1 MKHVAQRTV
10 VQNHNLAKVWF
21 NRTQI
26 FDEGTVAECT
36 MLTVISTRKEL
47 ALLLQPVNDRIGVF
61 LDRSSENNEV
71 IPFADLYTIRASHCD
86 DKSTNPSQE
95 IIAVRSLVNVIKNW
109 MLRTE

>member
-21 NRTQI
+21 NRAQI
-26 FDEGTVAECT
+26 FDEGAVPECT
-36 MLTVISTRKEL
+36 MLTVISTRKEF

-86 DKSTNPSQE
+86 DQSTNPSQE
-95 IIAVRSLVNVIKNW
+95 IIAVGSLVDVIKNW
-109 MLRTE
+109 MLRAE